1 LKDAIKRWLNGAD
14 KMNTLAKTT
23 IIGATVVALMG
34 SVGVAYAKKHEGK
47 GQRMNFEQLDANS
60 DGFITMDE
68 MQAAHAARF
77 AKNDANGDG
86 FLDAEEL
93 AASHP
98 KMGKRHKRGEEQSA
112 RKKSRMM
119 RYMDENG
126 DGKVALSEMP
136 TDRLERMFA
145 KLDTDGDSKISKAE
159 MEARKGMK
167 RHKNK
172 EG

>member
-1 LKDAIKRWLNGAD
+1 
-14 KMNTLAKTT
+14 MNKLAKTT
-23 IIGATVVALMG
+23 IISATLVALLG
-34 SVGVAYAKKHEGK
+34 TVSVAYAKKHEGK
-47 GQRMNFEQLDANS
+47 GQRMNFEQLDANA

-68 MQAAHAARF
+68 MQAAHTTRF
-77 AKNDANGDG
+77 AENDVDGDG
-86 FLDAEEL
+86 FLSAEEL

-98 KMGKRHKRGEEQSA
+98 KMGMRHKDGEEPSA

-136 TDRLERMFA
+136 TDRLERMFS
-145 KLDTDGDSKISKAE
+145 KLDTDGDSKISKEE
-159 MEARKGMK
+159 MDARKSMK